1 MPLFAYKAKKDD
13 GSTVEGMLQA
23 ETERSALDALGR
35 QGVFP
40 LQIAES
46 GGAAARPSEARGLRR
61 VRRRIKPEDVG
72 LFTQQLG
79 DLLKAGVPIN
89 RALGTLERQ
98 TSNTSFS
105 ELIADLGKEVSA
117 GKPLHETLGRYPRY
131 FPPLYTSM
139 VKAGETGG
147 FLEDVLHRLA
157 SFIDKDSDLRSR
169 IKAALAYPVL
179 LIILGTAAIAFLMIF
194 FIPRFSEIFA
204 KLGSNLPWSTRVV
217 MAVSYFFRDYWM
229 IPVALVVLFPVLWS
243 RITATF
249 AGRQTVDRLKL
260 AAPVYGEITRKSA
273 IARFTR
279 TLGTLL
285 KSGVPILSGLAIAKE
300 AMANA
305 VLMRDIEE
313 AAAGVKQGRSLAEIM
328 RKSRGFPAMVVDM
341 IAVGEESGNLDEVLV
356 NLADSYDNQVDR
368 SVKVFISLFEPAL
381 LVVMASIVGFVVI
394 SMLLPVFTLSS
405 MIGKK

>member
-23 ETERSALDALGR
+23 ETERGALDALGR

-40 LQIAES
+40 LEIEES
-46 GGAAARPSEARGLRR
+46 GQRRVSAPAAARRS
-61 VRRRIKPEDVG
+61 RRRIRTEDVG

-89 RALGTLERQ
+89 RALTTLQAQ
-98 TSNTSFS
+98 TSNAAF
-105 ELIADLGKEVSA
+105 ADLITEISKEISS
-117 GKPLHETLGRYPRY
+117 GKPLHETLARYPRH

-139 VKAGETGG
+139 VRAGETGG

-157 SFIDKDSDLRSR
+157 TFIDKDSDLRSR
-169 IKAALAYPVL
+169 LKAALAYPAL
-179 LIILGTAAIAFLMIF
+179 LIVLGTAAIVFLMVF
-194 FIPRFSEIFA
+194 FIPRFSEIFV
-204 KLGSNLPWSTRVV
+204 KLGSQLPWSTRVV
-217 MAVSYFFRDYWM
+217 MGVSYFMRDYWM
-229 IPVALVVLFPVLWS
+229 VPVSLAVLLPVVWARFTS
-243 RITATF
+243 SF
-249 AGRQTVDRLKL
+249 AGRHTVDRIKL
-260 AAPVYGEITRKSA
+260 AMPVYGDVTRKSA

-300 AMANA
+300 AMGNA

-313 AAAGVKQGRSLAEIM
+313 AAAGVKQGRSLAEIL
-328 RKSRGFPAMVVDM
+328 RRSRGFPAMVVDM

-405 MIGKK
+405 MMGK

>member
-23 ETERSALDALGR
+23 DTERGALDALGR

-40 LQIAES
+40 LEIEES
-46 GGAAARPSEARGLRR
+46 GRRPAAVAVAARRS
-61 VRRRIKPEDVG
+61 RRRIRNEDVG

-89 RALGTLERQ
+89 RALTTLQAQ
-98 TSNTSFS
+98 TSNSSF
-105 ELIADLGKEVSA
+105 ADLITEISKEISS
-117 GKPLHETLGRYPRY
+117 GKPLHETLARYPRH

-139 VKAGETGG
+139 VRAGETGG

-157 SFIDKDSDLRSR
+157 TFIDKDADLRSR
-169 IKAALAYPVL
+169 LKAALAYPAL
-179 LIILGTAAIAFLMIF
+179 LIVLGTAAIIFLMVF
-194 FIPRFSEIFA
+194 FIPRFSEIFI
-204 KLGSNLPWSTRVV
+204 KLGSQLPWSTRVV
-217 MAVSYFFRDYWM
+217 MGVSYFMRDYWM
-229 IPVALVVLFPVLWS
+229 IPVSLVVLLPVVWA
-243 RITATF
+243 RITSTF
-249 AGRQTVDRLKL
+249 AGRHTVDRIKL
-260 AAPVYGEITRKSA
+260 AMPVYGDVTLKSA

-285 KSGVPILSGLAIAKE
+285 KSGVPILSGLQIAKE
-300 AMANA
+300 AMGNA

-313 AAAGVKQGRSLAEIM
+313 AAAGVKQGRSLAEIL
-328 RKSRGFPAMVVDM
+328 RRSRGFPAMVVDM
-341 IAVGEESGNLDEVLV
+341 IAVGEESGNLDQVLV

-405 MIGKK
+405 MMGK

>member
-23 ETERSALDALGR
+23 ETERGALDALGR

-40 LQIAES
+40 LEIEES
-46 GGAAARPSEARGLRR
+46 GQRRVSAPAAARRS
-61 VRRRIKPEDVG
+61 RRRIRTEDVG

-89 RALGTLERQ
+89 RALTTLQAQ
-98 TSNTSFS
+98 TSNAAFA
-105 ELIADLGKEVSA
+105 ELITEISKEISS
-117 GKPLHETLGRYPRY
+117 GKPLHETLARYPRH
-131 FPPLYTSM
+131 FPPLYSSM
-139 VKAGETGG
+139 VRAGETGG

-157 SFIDKDSDLRSR
+157 TFIDKDSDLRSR
-169 IKAALAYPVL
+169 LKAALAYPAL
-179 LIILGTAAIAFLMIF
+179 LIVLGTAAIIFLMVF
-194 FIPRFSEIFA
+194 FIPRFSEIFV
-204 KLGSNLPWSTRVV
+204 KLGSQLPWSTRVV
-217 MAVSYFFRDYWM
+217 MGVSYFMRDYWM
-229 IPVALVVLFPVLWS
+229 VPVSLAVLLPVVWARFTS
-243 RITATF
+243 SF
-249 AGRQTVDRLKL
+249 AGRHTVDRIKL
-260 AAPVYGEITRKSA
+260 AMPVYGDVTRKSA

-300 AMANA
+300 AMGNA

-313 AAAGVKQGRSLAEIM
+313 AAAGVKQGRSLAEIL
-328 RKSRGFPAMVVDM
+328 RRSRGFPAMVVDM

-405 MIGKK
+405 MMGK

>member
-13 GSTVEGMLQA
+13 GTTVEGMLQA
-23 ETERSALDALGR
+23 ETERGALDALGR
-35 QGVFP
+35 QGVYP
-40 LQIAES
+40 LEIEES
-46 GGAAARPSEARGLRR
+46 GRRAAGPVAASRKS
-61 VRRRIKPEDVG
+61 RRRIKPEDVG

-89 RALGTLERQ
+89 RALGTLQAQ
-98 TSNTSFS
+98 TSNGAFA
-105 ELIADLGKEVSA
+105 ELISDIAKEISS
-117 GKPLHETLGRYPRY
+117 GRPLHETLARHPKH

-139 VKAGETGG
+139 VRAGETGG

-157 SFIDKDSDLRSR
+157 SFIDKDLDLRSR
-169 IKAALAYPVL
+169 LKAALAYPAL
-179 LIILGTAAIAFLMIF
+179 LIVLGTAAIIFLMVF
-194 FIPRFSEIFA
+194 FIPRFSEIFV
-204 KLGSNLPWSTRVV
+204 KLGSQLPGSTRIV
-217 MAVSYFFRDYWM
+217 MAVSYFMRDYWM
-229 IPVALVVLFPVLWS
+229 IPVSLVVLAPVVWK
-243 RITATF
+243 RATSTF
-249 AGRQTVDRLKL
+249 TGRHTVDRVKL
-260 AAPVYGEITRKSA
+260 AMPVYGDVTRKSA

-285 KSGVPILSGLAIAKE
+285 KSGVPILSGLQIAKE
-300 AMANA
+300 AMGNT

-313 AAAGVKQGRSLAEIM
+313 AAAGVKQGRSLAEIL
-328 RKSRGFPAMVVDM
+328 RRSRGFPAMVVDM

-356 NLADSYDNQVDR
+356 NLADSYDQQVDR

-405 MIGKK
+405 MMGK